1 MIRPRSLM
9 RTWRPT
15 TAETAVLLACIV
27 LGGALSVCVVFGPAW
42 LAGPEP
48 GLTAADRLSAENDVR
63 STLLQ
68 GLGGLLALGGVAF
81 GAVVTLRQVGA
92 SREQR
97 SIDLFTKAIDQL
109 ASDQVS
115 VRHGGVYALEQLS
128 ELDSRYRGH
137 AHALLTAFVRQR
149 APWPSSRPDS
159 EVLADR
165 ARLQGGLAD
174 DIGAAIS
181 VLGRQ
186 AMIVGDAESELER
199 VDLRCAELDDLNLPN
214 VCFAHANLDGAVLRR
229 ANLSNATLLETTLRN
244 TNLADADLREA
255 DFTRALLDGAILRGA
270 DLSNAKLE
278 DADLAGVIADNTTKW
293 PHGFTPPQPRT

>member
-1 MIRPRSLM
+1 M

-186 AMIVGDAESELER
+186 TMD
-199 VDLRCAELDDLNLPN
+199 
-214 VCFAHANLDGAVLRR
+214 RR
-229 ANLSNATLLETTLRN
+229 
-244 TNLADADLREA
+244 
-255 DFTRALLDGAILRGA
+255 
-270 DLSNAKLE
+270 
-278 DADLAGVIADNTTKW
+278 
-293 PHGFTPPQPRT
+293 